1 MNKHELIK
9 RISKQCNIKQY
20 QAKEYLDALTEIL
33 TETLLEGGRIKLTGL
48 GIFETTQTKEHMWNN
63 PNIDK
68 PVLVPERTK
77 VRFRASETLKKALND
92 SEV

>member
-9 RISKQCNIKQY
+9 RISKRCNIKQY
-20 QAKEYLDALTEIL
+20 QAEEYLNALTEIL
-33 TETLLEGGRIKLTGL
+33 TETLWEGERIKLTGL
-48 GIFETTQTKEHMWNN
+48 GIFETTQTKGYMWNN